1 MLAEFEALETRNPRH
16 RQRVTQVIHHLL
28 RNQFLHVE
36 DRGSANL
43 FEVLAQPQ
51 IERLVADY
59 FEVAGYHLV
68 VREAEGWAGIL
79 PDLEQISLPRMRIE
93 ETLMLLLLRRL
104 WEEQVQEGS
113 VERYGSVLLSL
124 NAAYD
129 AYQDMVARARRPALS
144 IGDFRALLLTMQRRA
159 LVRLGEPDEEL
170 EDIPLTIRALIVTV
184 TGDDVLAHL
193 EQLLAQQEAAEPED
207 EAGQDEEEL
216 AA

>member
-1 MLAEFEALETRNPRH
+1 MLAEFEALEARNPRH
-16 RQRVTQVIHHLL
+16 RQRVTQVINHLM

-36 DRGSANL
+36 DRGSSNL
-43 FEVLAQPQ
+43 FELLVQPPIEKLLA
-51 IERLVADY
+51 AY

-68 VREAEGWAGIL
+68 VREAEGWAGII
-79 PDLEQISLPRMRIE
+79 PDLEEIRLPKMRID

-104 WEEQVQEGS
+104 WEEMVQEGH

-129 AYQDMVARARRPALS
+129 AYQDMVARARRPSLS
-144 IGDFRALLLTMQRRA
+144 IHDFKALLQTMQRRA

-170 EDIPLTIRALIVTV
+170 EDIPLTIRAVIVTV

-193 EQLLAQQEAAEPED
+193 EQLLTQQD
-207 EAGQDEEEL
+207 GAGDEEEDEEI

>member
-43 FEVLAQPQ
+43 FEMLVQPATA
-51 IERLVADY
+51 RLISDY
-59 FEVAGYHLV
+59 FEVAGYQLV
-68 VREAEGWAGIL
+68 VRETEGWAGIL
-79 PDLEQISLPRMRIE
+79 PDLEEIRLPRMRID

-104 WEEQVQEGS
+104 WEEQVQEGN
-113 VERYGSVLLSL
+113 VERHGSVPLSL

-129 AYQDMVARARRPALS
+129 AYQDMVARARRPALA
-144 IGDFRALLLTMQRRA
+144 IGEFRNLLLAMQRRA
-159 LVRLGEPDEEL
+159 LVRLGEADEEL
-170 EDIPLTIRALIVTV
+170 EDMPLTIRALIVTL
-184 TGDDVLAHL
+184 TGDDFLAHL
-193 EQLLAQQEAAEPED
+193 EQMLAGQEEPEP
-207 EAGQDEEEL
+207 EEQDEEEL

>member
-43 FEVLAQPQ
+43 FEILVQPSLEKL
-51 IERLVADY
+51 IASY
-59 FEVAGYHLV
+59 FEVAGYQLV
-68 VREAEGWAGIL
+68 VRETEGWAGIL
-79 PDLEQISLPRMRIE
+79 PDVEEIRLPRMRID

-104 WEEQVQEGS
+104 WEEQVQEGN
-113 VERYGSVLLSL
+113 VERYGSVLISL

-129 AYQDMVARARRPALS
+129 AYQDMVARSRRPALS
-144 IGDFRALLLTMQRRA
+144 TGEFRALLLTMQRRA
-159 LVRLGEPDEEL
+159 LVRLGEQDEEL
-170 EDIPLTIRALIVTV
+170 EDMPLTIRALIVTV

-193 EQLLAQQEAAEPED
+193 EQLLAQPHEPESEAED
-207 EAGQDEEEL
+207 EDM

>member
-1 MLAEFEALETRNPRH
+1 MLAEFEALEARNPRH
-16 RQRVTQVIHHLL
+16 RQRVTQIINHLL
-28 RNQFLHVE
+28 RHQFLHVE

-43 FEVLAQPQ
+43 FELLAQGP
-51 IERLVADY
+51 IEKLLSDY

-79 PDLEQISLPRMRIE
+79 PDLEEIRLPRMRLD

-104 WEEQVQEGS
+104 WEEMVQEGH

-129 AYQDMVARARRPALS
+129 AYQEMVARARRPSLS
-144 IGDFRALLLTMQRRA
+144 IAEFRALLLTMQRRA

-193 EQLLAQQEAAEPED
+193 EQLLSQQDGAETED
-207 EAGQDEEEL
+207 DTQDEEI